1 MSLSGL
7 ICCSESQGWAWTAK
21 FAWAHMAE
29 SVSNEM
35 QWTVSGKRNKRETE
49 FSGKNSVSWR
59 EGGKYFTLRRIVVWT
74 NITCVFILVFVC
86 AVTGCTNQGKG
97 QARTQEEPKRATEL
111 TVFAAAS
118 LTDAITDISK
128 SFESERTARV
138 YTNFAGSQT
147 LQVQIERGAPAD
159 LFISASPKQMDA
171 LEEKGAIYESSR
183 RNILKNSLVLVAP
196 IGTSHQ
202 IEKPEELTGVRI
214 RRIAIG
220 EPNSVP
226 AGIYGTEALNRL
238 GIWSGVR
245 PKLIPGTDVRSV
257 LAYTEAGEV
266 DFGIVYKTDAS
277 LSEKVRIAYEFPPSS
292 HSPIV
297 YPAAVIRGA
306 THEDLAHLFLRYLE
320 TSEVRRVFKKYGF
333 SVVK

>member
-1 MSLSGL
+1 MLL
-7 ICCSESQGWAWTAK
+7 Q
-21 FAWAHMAE
+21 
-29 SVSNEM
+29 
-35 QWTVSGKRNKRETE
+35 
-49 FSGKNSVSWR
+49 
-59 EGGKYFTLRRIVVWT
+59 T
-74 NITCVFILVFVC
+74 NVTCVFMIVFVC
-86 AVTGCTNQGKG
+86 AVAGCTNQE
-97 QARTQEEPKRATEL
+97 QERARTEREPNRVAEL

-128 SFESERTARV
+128 SFESGRTVKV

-159 LFISASPKQMDA
+159 LFISASPKQMEA
-171 LEEKGAIYESSR
+171 LEEKGAIHKASR
-183 RNILKNSLVLVAP
+183 RNLLRNSLVLVAP
-196 IGTSHQ
+196 IRSSHQ
-202 IEKPEELTGVRI
+202 IEKLDELTSSRI

-277 LSEKVRIAYEFPPSS
+277 LSEKVRIAYEFPTSS

-297 YPAAVIRGA
+297 YPAAVIWGA
-306 THEDLAHLFLRYLE
+306 KHEDLAHLFLRYLE
-320 TSEVRRVFKKYGF
+320 TSEVKRVFEKYGF

>member
-1 MSLSGL
+1 MKVKGGYGL
-7 ICCSESQGWAWTAK
+7 VK

-59 EGGKYFTLRRIVVWT
+59 ESEKYFTLRRIVVRK
-74 NITCVFILVFVC
+74 IKTCVFILVFVS
-86 AVTGCTNQGKG
+86 AVAGCTNQGKG
-97 QARTQEEPKRATEL
+97 RAQREEEPSRTAEL

-128 SFESERTARV
+128 SFESGRSVKV
-138 YTNFAGSQT
+138 YANFAGSQT

-159 LFISASPKQMDA
+159 LFISASPIQMDA
-171 LEEKGAIYESSR
+171 LEEKSAIHEYSR
-183 RNILKNSLVLVAP
+183 RNVLRNSLVLVAP
-196 IGTSHQ
+196 IRVSHQ
-202 IEKPEELTGVRI
+202 IKNLEELTNSRI

-226 AGIYGTEALNRL
+226 AGIYGAEALNRL
-238 GIWSGVR
+238 RIWSEVE
-245 PKLIPGTDVRSV
+245 PKLIPGVDVRAV

-277 LSEKVRIAYEFPPSS
+277 LSEKVRIVHEFPTSS
-292 HSPIV
+292 HSPIL
-297 YPAAVIRGA
+297 YPAAVIRS
-306 THEDLAHLFLRYLE
+306 TKHEDIARSFLLYLK
-320 TSEVRRVFKKYGF
+320 TPEVKHVFEKYGF